1 MATLPGRW
9 TPALLLA
16 VAGLLGASLTATVLR
31 LLELDPVGL
40 DSLERWFNVNRELGL
55 PAWFSTVL
63 LVFCAQALWLLGD
76 QRAAAAGRRWLWHE
90 RLLAVVFVYLSVDE
104 LLALHEM
111 LNAPLRDR
119 FDLDGVLTFAWVVVA
134 LPLVGLLGLFMIGY
148 LRSLPTPV
156 RRLFLL
162 SGVVY
167 VVGAAG
173 VELVG
178 AAIWSRGGADS
189 AAYAAATMLEEGLEM
204 LALVLFLG
212 VVTSYRRSLA
222 PADRI
227 G

>member
-1 MATLPGRW
+1 MLPGRW
-9 TPALLLA
+9 TPCLLVVVL
-16 VAGLLGASLTATVLR
+16 GLLGASVAVTALR

-55 PAWFSTVL
+55 PAWFSSVL

-76 QRAAAAGRRWLWHE
+76 QRAAVRGRRWLWHE
-90 RLLAVVFVYLSVDE
+90 RLLAAVFVYLSVDE
-104 LLALHEM
+104 LLALHEL

-119 FDLDGVLTFAWVVVA
+119 LGLGGALSFAWVVVA
-134 LPLVGLLGLFMIGY
+134 LPMAAVLGLLMIGY
-148 LRSLPTPV
+148 LRSVPRPV

-178 AAIWSRGGADS
+178 AAIWSAGGADS
-189 AAYAAATMLEEGLEM
+189 AVYAAATIVEEGLEM
-204 LALVLFLG
+204 CALVVFLG
-212 VVTSYRRSLA
+212 TVVSYRRSLT
-222 PADRI
+222 PVDRTD
-227 G
+227 